1 MGSMS
6 AQQVSG
12 PKFTGLKQPPHY
24 SEIDDQR
31 KTSRLSKKRS
41 TDGWHGWFP
50 ALQDEK
56 PYRKAIALDSEPF
69 PSVSASY
76 FDLVRDPKTGEITF
90 WTKEAGGQN
99 PLGLGGIDGRQQDH
113 HKRAVQRLRVAI

>member
-1 MGSMS
+1 MG
-6 AQQVSG
+6 
-12 PKFTGLKQPPHY
+12 
-24 SEIDDQR
+24 
-31 KTSRLSKKRS
+31 RS

-90 WTKEAGGQN
+90 WTKEDDTEGTAWRHRRSATRPPQTRSSMATCRPHPRSWMPRMTR
-99 PLGLGGIDGRQQDH
+99 PLGFS
-113 HKRAVQRLRVAI
+113 RATGPRMCGSARAAI